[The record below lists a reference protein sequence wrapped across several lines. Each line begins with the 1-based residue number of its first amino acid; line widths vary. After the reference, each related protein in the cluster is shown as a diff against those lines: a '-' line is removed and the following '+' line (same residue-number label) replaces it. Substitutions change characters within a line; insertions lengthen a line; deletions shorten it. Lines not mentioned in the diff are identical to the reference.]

1 MASPFERIKSAWNAF
16 MGRDPTVTKYWHG
29 GFGTR
34 PDRMR
39 HRIQNERS
47 IINSIYNRI
56 AVDSSSIDIKHVRL
70 SEDDNYDETIKSNL
84 NHVLTKEAN
93 IDQTG
98 RSMILDAIYSML
110 DEGCVALVP
119 TDLTEDPNVTES
131 YDVLEVRVGKIL
143 EWYPKEVRLEVYNET
158 DGKKREVVLDKRY
171 VPIIENPFYSTMNEP
186 NSTLQRLLR
195 VLSQLDRVNEQS
207 AAGKM
212 DLIIQLPYPTKSS
225 ARKREAEDRRKNLE
239 DQLTGSQYGVG
250 YIDASEKVIQLN
262 RSVENNLWNQA
273 EELKADLFNQLGMT
287 MEILN
292 GTANEQTMLNYYS
305 RIIEPIMTAI
315 TEEMERKWL
324 SKTAQTQGQAIRFFR
339 NPFKLIPVSQLAEM
353 SDKLTRNEIMTSNEI
368 RTKAIGIEPS
378 KDPKADQLVNSNL
391 NQPEERKETEIVK
404 EDEKINM

>member
-1 MASPFERIKSAWNAF
+1 MASPFERLKSAWNAF
-16 MGRDPTVTKYWHG
+16 LGRDPTVTKYWHG
-29 GFGTR
+29 GFRTR
-34 PDRMR
+34 PDRIR

-70 SEDDNYDETIKSNL
+70 NEDDNFDETIKSNL

-98 RSMILDAIYSML
+98 RAMILDAIYSML

-195 VLSQLDRVNEQS
+195 VLNQLDRVNEQS

-339 NPFKLIPVSQLAEM
+339 NPFKLIPVSQLAEI
-353 SDKLTRNEIMTSNEI
+353 SDKFTRNEIMTSNEI
-368 RTKAIGIEPS
+368 RTKAIGLEPS